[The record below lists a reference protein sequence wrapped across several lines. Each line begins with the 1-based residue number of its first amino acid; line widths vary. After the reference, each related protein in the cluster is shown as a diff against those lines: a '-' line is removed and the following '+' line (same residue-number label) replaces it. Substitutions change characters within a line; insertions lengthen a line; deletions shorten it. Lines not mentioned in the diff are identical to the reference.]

1 MHVLHFETWIVF
13 LHVTSCLVTCGSSG
27 TSSVYNDM
35 FGGLSNG
42 KKHNVHRKT
51 PTHISSDLNISKDK
65 EDPLGSSSQKKSSV
79 VENYGNDFYMVR
91 SVINGEG
98 KISGSSVSVL
108 SKENIDL
115 TEGQVSGVSIES
127 RLNKATKIK
136 RQPQINHITK
146 SDETMLPLMDE
157 PIKGK

>member
-1 MHVLHFETWIVF
+1 
-13 LHVTSCLVTCGSSG
+13 
-27 TSSVYNDM
+27 
-35 FGGLSNG
+35 
-42 KKHNVHRKT
+42 
-51 PTHISSDLNISKDK
+51 
-65 EDPLGSSSQKKSSV
+65 
-79 VENYGNDFYMVR
+79 MVR

-115 TEGQVSGVSIES
+115 TEGQVSGVSMES